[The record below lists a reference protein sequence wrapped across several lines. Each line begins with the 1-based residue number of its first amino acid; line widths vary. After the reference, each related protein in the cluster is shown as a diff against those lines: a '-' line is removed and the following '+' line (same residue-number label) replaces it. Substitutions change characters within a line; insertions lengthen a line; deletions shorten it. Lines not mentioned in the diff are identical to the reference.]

1 MACGGGENR
10 RWPVNCKCS
19 CNSEREGCKLPW
31 LGLSSAGETG
41 NGGEWGGREEPG
53 GGVGGEGAL
62 SQA

>member
-19 CNSEREGCKLPW
+19 CNSEREGCQLPW

-41 NGGEWGGREEPG
+41 MGVNGVDGRSPGEE
-53 GGVGGEGAL
+53 
-62 SQA
+62 